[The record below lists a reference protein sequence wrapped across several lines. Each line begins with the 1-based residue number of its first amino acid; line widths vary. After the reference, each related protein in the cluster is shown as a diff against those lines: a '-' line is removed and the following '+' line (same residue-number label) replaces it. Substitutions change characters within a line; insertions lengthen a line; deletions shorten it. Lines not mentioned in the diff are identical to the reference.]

1 MNMNRQHRDDEDPP
15 NEALCVAEAKAELA
29 EYLQQHALLPC
40 PFCGSAAIAAECGT
54 GTAGFWVDQFRVGCS
69 DLKCAASYAVSG
81 SKAEFVVGKWN
92 RRKTNTET
100 N

>member
-1 MNMNRQHRDDEDPP
+1 MKTNRQHRDDEDPP

-29 EYLQQHALLPC
+29 EYLQQNALLPC
-40 PFCGSAAIAAECGT
+40 PFCGSKASATMGGT
-54 GTAGFWVDQFRVGCS
+54 GTAGFWVDQFIVGCS
-69 DLKCAASYAVSG
+69 ELGCAAFCCVGG
-81 SKAEFVVGKWN
+81 SRLAAVVGRWN